1 MEVSQTTG
9 TEDAT
14 SAQRPHGVAPLTS
27 IVLIGTSFKTSSIGY
42 RERALKLFQASSRRA
57 VRRAAPHTLESCLL
71 VTCNRME
78 LYVATDDPVWVA
90 ESVLSGMPKSEEGA
104 ELFYV
109 KSDLDAVSHIF
120 EVASG
125 LDSLVLGE
133 EQILQQI
140 REAGA
145 KARASGNAG
154 SILSSL
160 FVAAYNVGKRVRASL
175 EVALANTS
183 VSAFALEFALEKLGR
198 PPKKILLI
206 GTGKTA
212 RLAATRLKGTKIYI
226 ASRRKDARQF
236 FPNATFVTHKQ
247 LKSLTWDGDLVISA
261 TRHSGYVIKKGDLP
275 DKQKLVLLDLAF
287 PRNIDPAL
295 RASRSIELYDLD
307 DLAVRAKSMPRAPAF
322 AAGEKM
328 AREEAERFTG
338 RLVAS
343 RLSPIL
349 AIIYR
354 WAEDI
359 RSSEADV
366 ALRMLPNLSESE
378 REVLEAMSRSIV
390 GKLLAPHTA
399 FVKQPGGEISQ
410 SERLR
415 MLETLFCPE
424 ASR

>member
-1 MEVSQTTG
+1 MEVSLAAG
-9 TEDAT
+9 TEEIV

-27 IVLIGTSFKTSSIGY
+27 IVLIGTSFKTSSIAY
-42 RERALKLFQASSRRA
+42 RERALKSFQAGSRRA
-57 VRRAAPHTLESCLL
+57 IRRAARHTLESCLL
-71 VTCNRME
+71 VTCNRIE

-90 ESVLSGMPKSEEGA
+90 ESVLSGMPKPEAGPGS
-104 ELFYV
+104 FYV
-109 KSDLDAVSHIF
+109 KSDLEAVSHIF

-133 EQILQQI
+133 DQILQQI

-160 FVAAYNVGKRVRASL
+160 FVAAYNVGKRVRTSL
-175 EVALANTS
+175 EVAQANTS

-198 PPKKILLI
+198 RPKKILLI

-212 RLAATRLKGTKIYI
+212 RLAATKLKGTKIYI
-226 ASRRKDARQF
+226 ASRRKDARDF
-236 FPNATFVTHKQ
+236 FPTATVVTYKQ
-247 LKSLTWDGDLVISA
+247 LKSLAWDGDLVISA
-261 TRHSGYVIKKGDLP
+261 TRHAGYVIKRGDLP
-275 DKQKLVLLDLAF
+275 DERKLVLLDLAF

-295 RASRSIELYDLD
+295 KNSGAIELYDLD
-307 DLAVRAKSMPRAPAF
+307 DLAVRAKSVPRAPAF

-328 AREEAERFTG
+328 VREEAERFTS
-338 RLVAS
+338 RIVAS

-378 REVLEAMSRSIV
+378 RKVLEAMSKSIV

-399 FVKQPGGEISQ
+399 FAKQPGGEISQ
-410 SERLR
+410 AERLR

-424 ASR
+424 ASK